1 MSSATGILGRKI
13 GMTQVFTE
21 KGVRIPV
28 TVIEAGPCKVL
39 QVKNTA
45 SDGYNAIQLG
55 FADGK
60 EKNTPKPV
68 VGHCEKAG
76 SGPKRFIREI
86 RLNAEPVDKLGD
98 EINVTI
104 FEKTKFVDV
113 TGTSKGKGFQGVMKR
128 HNFHGMP
135 ASHGCSK
142 RHRAPGGLG
151 RQNSINKGVPKGK
164 KMAGH
169 MGSERVTIQALQVV
183 RVDLE
188 NNILLVKGAVP
199 GANGSYVMVHTAIV
213 EKVIA
218 DAIAKAK
225 ASK

>member
-13 GMTQVFTE
+13 GMTQIFTD
-21 KGVRIPV
+21 KGERVPV

-39 QVKNTA
+39 QVKTSK
-45 SDGYNAIQLG
+45 SDGYNALQLG

-60 EKNTPKPV
+60 EKNISKPV
-68 VGHCEKAG
+68 VGHCEKA
-76 SGPKRFIREI
+76 SSAPKRFIREI
-86 RLNAEPVDKLGD
+86 RLDAEPADKLGD
-98 EINVTI
+98 DVNVSI
-104 FEKTKFVDV
+104 FEKIKYVDV
-113 TGTSKGKGFQGVMKR
+113 TGISKGKGFQGVMKR
-128 HNFHGMP
+128 HGFHGLP

-164 KMAGH
+164 RMPGH
-169 MGSERVTIQALQVV
+169 MGNTRVTIPGL
-183 RVDLE
+183 RVERIDAE

-199 GANGSYVMVHTAIV
+199 GPNGGFVMVHKAIV

-218 DAIAKAK
+218 DSAAKAK
-225 ASK
+225 AAK